1 LFKVTV
7 QTSFWSPHQLT
18 LADGKKERLHSH
30 NWIVSAEVSGEKLNH
45 TGLLIDFN
53 MLKKLLDDITESFT
67 NQTPENNEYFR
78 NSSLSAEMI
87 AKYIFEN
94 LQPQLPEHLI
104 LDCVSV
110 TEEQGCTGKFLKKT

>member
-7 QTSFWSPHQLT
+7 QTSFWASHRLT
-18 LADGKKERLHSH
+18 LPDGKKEPVHSH
-30 NWIVSAEVSGEKLNH
+30 NWQVTAEVSGEKLDH
-45 TGLLIDFN
+45 LGMLIDFDK
-53 MLKKLLDDITESFT
+53 LKKLLDNITEPFI
-67 NQTPENNEYFR
+67 NQSLENNEYFR
-78 NSSLSAEMI
+78 NGSSTAEML

-110 TEEQGCTGKFLKKT
+110 TEEPGCTAKFLGKS

>member
-1 LFKVTV
+1 MFKVIV
-7 QTSFWSPHQLT
+7 QTSFWASHQLT
-18 LADGKKERLHSH
+18 LPDGKKEPIHSH
-30 NWIVSAEVSGEKLNH
+30 NWKVTAEVSGEKLNQ
-45 TGLLIDFN
+45 TGLLIDFDK
-53 MLKKLLDDITESFT
+53 LKKLLDNITESFT

-94 LQPQLPEHLI
+94 LQPQLPEHLV

-110 TEEQGCTGKFLKKT
+110 TEEQGCTGKFLKKS